1 METKRLDNTAIAVD
15 AVLGTGL
22 VKSIMEATQ
31 NYTFIKH
38 VEDSTMHNPGNEYL
52 LFWDS
57 YNDSEVKIY
66 LPITL
71 LRLMDW
77 ILTIKQQRA
86 ERFGQ
91 IAKENQIK
99 KALGL

>member
-1 METKRLDNTAIAVD
+1 M
-15 AVLGTGL
+15 LGTGL

-31 NYTFIKH
+31 DYSFIKH

-52 LFWDS
+52 MFYDS
-57 YNDSEVKIY
+57 YDDSEAKIY
-66 LPITL
+66 VPITL
-71 LRLMDW
+71 PKLIDW
-77 ILTIKQQRA
+77 ILTIKQQRY
-86 ERFGQ
+86 ERLGQ